1 MNAGP
6 SPAAGPGST
15 RLAIDVGGT
24 FTDLAVLDEEHGEVR
39 FDKVPTT
46 PDDAARGVIDGFG
59 KAGVEFGSVSY
70 FVHGTTLAVNA
81 LLTRSGARVALI
93 TTLGFRDVYELGRTD
108 REVMYDLTYR
118 KPLKLVPR
126 RHVHEVRERMTFEG
140 EPLIP
145 LDREDACRVAMAVR
159 EAGVEAV
166 AVCFLHSY
174 ANPAHEDEMA
184 RILGEVAPDL
194 DVTLSH
200 RLVREYRE
208 YERTSTAVVDA
219 YIKPITRRYLQH
231 LVTSLHEARFGGRF
245 LVTRSG
251 GGAMTV
257 ETAIEQPAHMVL
269 SGPASGV
276 IGAAAFADLIGKANL
291 VTIDLGGTSLD
302 ASLIVG
308 GAPTTMTEATFEGE
322 SIALP
327 SLNIKTVG
335 AGGGSIAWID
345 AAGHMQVGPQSAGAQ
360 PGPACYGRGGSDAT
374 LTDAALLIGYLGEQ
388 TALGGELTLVR
399 SLAHEAIARLGATLS
414 IDPIAVAEGIIDIIL
429 TRVIGTVRE
438 ITVEQGHAPAD
449 FDLLTFG
456 GGGGFIAVEV
466 ARQLGIPRVIV
477 PPGPGAFSALGML
490 FTDVIHDFS
499 QTRVLELSR
508 AQAQDLEDLFA
519 ELEERGRAALNED
532 GFAADRISLIRTAD
546 LRFAGQEHTVEVPV
560 PSGPISAEALE
571 ALPESF
577 ASLHEDRYGHRMD
590 DPVELVTARLRAIGR
605 VPRPELPLI
614 GPGDLAAARTGEREV
629 FRRGERMAYA
639 VYHRAPLGKGDVIQG
654 PAIVEEY
661 TSTTVLHRGDRL
673 QVGDHGELIISV
685 EAEGEPIHANR

>member
-1 MNAGP
+1 
-6 SPAAGPGST
+6 
-15 RLAIDVGGT
+15 V
-24 FTDLAVLDEEHGEVR
+24 VR

-46 PDDAARGVIDGFG
+46 PDDAARGVLDGFA
-59 KAGVEFGSVSY
+59 KAGVNVGSVSY
-70 FVHGTTLAVNA
+70 FVHGTTLALNA

-93 TTLGFRDVYELGRTD
+93 TTYGFRDVYELGRTD

-118 KPLKLVPR
+118 KPPKLVPR
-126 RHVHEVRERMTFEG
+126 RHVHEVRERMSFEG
-140 EPLIP
+140 ERLVP
-145 LDREDACRVAMAVR
+145 LDEEEACRVAAALR

-184 RILGEVAPDL
+184 RILAEVAPGL
-194 DVTLSH
+194 DVALSH
-200 RLVREYRE
+200 ELVREYRE
-208 YERTSTAVVDA
+208 YERTSTTVVDA

-231 LVTSLHEARFGGRF
+231 LVASLREERFGGRF

-257 ETAIEQPAHMVL
+257 ETAIAQPAHMVL

-276 IGAAAFADLIGKANL
+276 IGAAAFADLIDSPNL

-302 ASLIVG
+302 ASLIIG
-308 GAPTTMTEATFEGE
+308 GAPTTVTEATFEGE

-345 AAGHMQVGPQSAGAQ
+345 GAGHMQVGPQSAGAH
-360 PGPACYGRGGSDAT
+360 PGPACYGRGGTQAT
-374 LTDAALLIGYLGEQ
+374 LTDAALLIGYLGEDV
-388 TALGGELTLVR
+388 ALGGELKLVR
-399 SLAHEAIARLGATLS
+399 KLAGDVVGELGVSLG
-414 IDPIAVAEGIIDIIL
+414 IDPMAVAEGIVDIIL

-456 GGGGFIAVEV
+456 GGGGLIAVEV
-466 ARQLGIPRVIV
+466 ARELGIPRVIV

-499 QTRVLELSR
+499 QTRVLELSSVD
-508 AQAQDLEDLFA
+508 ASDLEDLFS
-519 ELEERGRAALNED
+519 ELEERGRTALVDD
-532 GFAADRISLIRTAD
+532 GFSPDRTSLIRTAD
-546 LRFAGQEHTVEVPV
+546 LRFAGQEHTVEVAV
-560 PSGPISAEALE
+560 PTSPITSPALD
-571 ALPESF
+571 ALPGTF
-577 ASLHEDRYGHRMD
+577 AALHEERYGHRMD
-590 DPVELVTARLRAIGR
+590 DPVELVTARLRAVGQ
-605 VPRPELPLI
+605 VPRPRLPLI
-614 GPGDLAAARTGEREV
+614 GPGDPSAARTGARDV
-629 FRRGERMAYA
+629 HRAGKLRSYA
-639 VYHRAPLGKGDVIQG
+639 VFQRSGLGKGDVVDG

-661 TSTTVLHRGDRL
+661 TSTTVLHPGDRL
-673 QVGDHGELIISV
+673 AVGDHGELVVSV
-685 EAEGEPIHANR
+685 AREGGPTNADR